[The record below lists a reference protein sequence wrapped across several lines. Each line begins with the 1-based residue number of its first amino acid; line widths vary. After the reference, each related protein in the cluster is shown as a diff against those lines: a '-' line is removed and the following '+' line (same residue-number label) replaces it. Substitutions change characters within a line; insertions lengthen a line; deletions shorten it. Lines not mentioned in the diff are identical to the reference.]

1 MTTKVK
7 RPTIQWAGIP
17 TGEMCIQLGISPDTL
32 KEWRVTGLLP
42 KGIYWVTLPNSD
54 RIIWIGDLVRD
65 WLVNGNS
72 PAHQRAISKYIASLP
87 SSSDYKPTK
96 A

>member
-1 MTTKVK
+1 MATKVK

-17 TGEMCIQLGISPDTL
+17 TGEMCLQLGISSDTL

-54 RIIWIGDLVRD
+54 RIIR
-65 WLVNGNS
+65 
-72 PAHQRAISKYIASLP
+72 IARNL
-87 SSSDYKPTK
+87 
-96 A
+96 

>member
-7 RPTIQWAGIP
+7 RLTIQWAGIS
-17 TGEMCIQLGISPDTL
+17 TGEMCLQLGISSDTL
-32 KEWRVTGLLP
+32 KEWRVRGLLP

-54 RIIWIGDLVRD
+54 RIVWIRDLVRD
-65 WLVNGNS
+65 FLVNGDS

-87 SSSDYKPTK
+87 SSSEYQPRH
-96 A
+96 